1 MYVPLSRLKQKPT
14 KNSCFNVFFIRVT
27 VALFHIF
34 MEEFYLWEK
43 TINASCQQENWSY
56 KLSYDFVFRID
67 YIVKMDKITMANM

>member
-1 MYVPLSRLKQKPT
+1 
-14 KNSCFNVFFIRVT
+14 
-27 VALFHIF
+27 LFHIF